1 MDKTI
6 TCIDCG
12 LSFTF
17 TEGEQD
23 YYSKKGFNPPKR
35 CKKCRAQRKAANN
48 DGNTGNTGIRSFKS
62 HDNNSRKSHF

>member
-1 MDKTI
+1 MNETI

-12 LSFTF
+12 FEFTF

-35 CKKCRAQRKAANN
+35 CKKCRAQRKEAN
-48 DGNTGNTGIRSFKS
+48 NTGNTGIRNFKS
-62 HDNNSRKSHF
+62 RDHNSQKSHF